1 MLLRLCELA
10 MLPSDRAAV
19 LRNTE
24 SLRRALVVLVVAT
37 CAQGAAGQPTAGD
50 DPGALEGWFW
60 AVVCVVVVLLWEGV
74 KLMLRCLT
82 PGSPK
87 RSVTSQGTQTE
98 SAGGRARWSQTDSVR
113 PERTTA
119 HRPELNPWT
128 YEDYAEA
135 AHETFVRY
143 GDDAMMAFPA
153 QRRGQASSS
162 AGAWL
167 EPTRVPRPTQ
177 DPPEEVPGLPLC
189 VTSAG
194 GCYHRMGCSQLV
206 HCTNV
211 SSYEPCARCIT
222 EPTLEWVS
230 SQPAMWFWT
239 SRYHAAGCTL
249 RHNGGTR
256 YVPCRHCLPGVRN
269 RRGNRGG

>member
-1 MLLRLCELA
+1 MFNSYSSAR
-10 MLPSDRAAV
+10 
-19 LRNTE
+19 
-24 SLRRALVVLVVAT
+24 
-37 CAQGAAGQPTAGD
+37 
-50 DPGALEGWFW
+50 
-60 AVVCVVVVLLWEGV
+60 
-74 KLMLRCLT
+74 
-82 PGSPK
+82 

-98 SAGGRARWSQTDSVR
+98 SAGGRARGSQTDPVR
-113 PERTTA
+113 SERTTT
-119 HRPELNPWT
+119 HRPELSPWT

-177 DPPEEVPGLPLC
+177 DPHEEAPSLPLC

-222 EPTLEWVS
+222 DPTLKWVS
-230 SQPAMWFWT
+230 SQTAMWFWT